1 MDRLRTRSIVTRAR
15 ASALACLLCLA
26 PGVSRAGAAKGG
38 LKKSDAQKLIAALSL
53 LELNKG
59 AVAVKEIASDA
70 SSATVSAA
78 VKMGFRY
85 ERDAEGAWRVAEVR
99 VGERQWEEFDLLAR
113 AAGADAVARARAAL
127 DSVAAELE
135 ELSVAKQK
143 RDAEEKRKKDDEEKR
158 KKDAGGEGAGAA
170 GKSGE
175 GKKRSGAADKKAK
188 GANAGGAADK
198 NGAGEDALVRG
209 ALRVKS
215 PATALSAMG
224 KSAVVEA
231 EVEGVFEFV
240 REGGSWR
247 VAAVRLGEARLA
259 DFDATVRALD
269 SEKVARARADLESLA
284 AALEAFRR
292 ERGFYVVSDSGVVL
306 VDHLNPRYT
315 DRFIRLDP
323 WHRPYEYEGAPDNFT
338 LRSVGADGKPNTG
351 DDLIR
356 RSN

>member
-1 MDRLRTRSIVTRAR
+1 MDRPRPRSILTRAT

-26 PGVSRAGAAKGG
+26 SSGRAGAAKGE

-53 LELNKG
+53 LELSKG
-59 AVAVKEIASDA
+59 AVTVKEITSDA
-70 SSATVSAA
+70 SSATVNAA

-85 ERDAEGAWRVAEVR
+85 ERDAKGVWHVAEVR

-127 DSVAAELE
+127 DSVAAELV
-135 ELSVAKQK
+135 ELSLAKKK
-143 RDAEEKRKKDDEEKR
+143 RDDEEK
-158 KKDAGGEGAGAA
+158 KKKEASREDAAAAEKGG
-170 GKSGE
+170 K
-175 GKKRSGAADKKAK
+175 GKKKSGAADKKAE
-188 GANAGGAADK
+188 GAADK
-198 NGAGEDALVRG
+198 NGSNDDALVRG

-215 PATALSAMG
+215 PETALSGMG

-240 REGGSWR
+240 RDGGSWR
-247 VAAVRLGEARLA
+247 VAAARLGGERLA
-259 DFDATVRALD
+259 DFDATVRKLD
-269 SEKVARARADLESLA
+269 SEKAARARADLESLA

-292 ERGFYVVSDSGVVL
+292 ERGFYVVADSGVVL

-323 WHRPYEYEGAPDNFT
+323 WHRQYEYEGTPERFT
-338 LRSVGADGKPNTG
+338 LRSLGADGKPHTV
-351 DDLIR
+351 DDIER
-356 RSN
+356 RGGR

>member
-1 MDRLRTRSIVTRAR
+1 MPR
-15 ASALACLLCLA
+15 
-26 PGVSRAGAAKGG
+26 VSAAKGG

-53 LELNKG
+53 LELDKG
-59 AVAVKEIASDA
+59 AVSVREITSDA
-70 SSATVSAA
+70 SSASVNAS
-78 VKMGFRY
+78 VRVGFRY
-85 ERDAEGAWRVAEVR
+85 ERDAQGAWRVAEAR

-113 AAGADAVARARAAL
+113 AAGADSVARARAAL

-135 ELSVAKQK
+135 ELSLAKKK
-143 RDAEEKRKKDDEEKR
+143 RDAEEKKKNASR
-158 KKDAGGEGAGAA
+158 AGEGAAQ
-170 GKSGE
+170 KSG
-175 GKKRSGAADKKAK
+175 KDKRKSGAADGKAK
-188 GANAGGAADK
+188 GAGSNDGASPAAR
-198 NGAGEDALVRG
+198 NGSDGDALVRG

-247 VAAVRLGEARLA
+247 VAAVRLGGERLA
-259 DFDATVRALD
+259 DFDATLRALD
-269 SEKVARARADLESLA
+269 AEKVTRARADLESLA

-292 ERGFYVVSDSGVVL
+292 ERGFYVVADSGVVL

-323 WHRPYEYEGAPDNFT
+323 WHRPYQYEGTPEHFT
-338 LRSVGADGKPNTG
+338 LRSAGADGKPGTA
-351 DDLIR
+351 DDIER
-356 RSN
+356 RGGR

>member
-1 MDRLRTRSIVTRAR
+1 MDRLRPSSIITHAT
-15 ASALACLLCLA
+15 AFALACLLCLA
-26 PGVSRAGAAKGG
+26 PFVRVSAAKGE

-59 AVAVKEIASDA
+59 AITIKEITSDA
-70 SSATVSAA
+70 SSATVNAF

-85 ERDAEGAWRVAEVR
+85 ERDAKAAWRVAEVR

-113 AAGADAVARARAAL
+113 AAGADGVARARAAL

-135 ELSVAKQK
+135 ELSLAKQK
-143 RDAEEKRKKDDEEKR
+143 RDAEEKKKNEGRE
-158 KKDAGGEGAGAA
+158 GEGATEKG
-170 GKSGE
+170 GKD
-175 GKKRSGAADKKAK
+175 KKKSDAADKKAK
-188 GANAGGAADK
+188 GAADK
-198 NGAGEDALVRG
+198 KGSDDDALVRG
-209 ALRVKS
+209 SLRVKS
-215 PATALSAMG
+215 PATALSGMG

-240 REGGSWR
+240 RDGGSWR
-247 VAAVRLGEARLA
+247 VAAVRLGGERLA
-259 DFDATVRALD
+259 DFDATLRKLD

-292 ERGFYVVSDSGVVL
+292 ERGFYVVADSGIVL

-323 WHRPYEYEGAPDNFT
+323 WHRQYEYEGTTNNFT
-338 LRSVGADGKPNTG
+338 LRSLGADGKPHTS
-351 DDLIR
+351 DDIER
-356 RSN
+356 RGGR